1 MTDSPTDEAL
11 SRILADDV
19 SRHVGSFRY
28 LSTDDSWEWSASV
41 ARIHGYEPGTV
52 EPTTELVLRHK
63 HPDYRDD
70 IATLLT
76 SVRTTGEPFSSR
88 HRIVDTR
95 GTVRHVVVI
104 GDRLVDD
111 DGTVLGTSGFY
122 LDLTDALEEDLRAA
136 VDAAMSSLADAR
148 AVIEQAK
155 GALMLAY
162 TIPAERAFEILA
174 WRSQETNVKLRALAE
189 RLVHEISTTPGILE
203 EFRGRFD
210 HLFLTVHQRIRSG
223 DPLPSPTERPTAH
236 LD

>member
-1 MTDSPTDEAL
+1 MTDPPVDEAL

-52 EPTTELVLRHK
+52 VPTTELVLRHK
-63 HPDYRDD
+63 HPDDRED
-70 IATLLT
+70 ITTLLT

-95 GTVRHVVVI
+95 GTIRHVVVI
-104 GDRLVDD
+104 GDRIVDE
-111 DGTVLGTSGFY
+111 DGSVLGTSGFY

-174 WRSQETNVKLRALAE
+174 WRSQETNLKLRSLAE
-189 RLVHEISTTPGILE
+189 RLVHEISTTPGSSKSSAAVSITCSSPCTSE
-203 EFRGRFD
+203 SARA
-210 HLFLTVHQRIRSG
+210 TRSLPIERPA
-223 DPLPSPTERPTAH
+223 PLP
-236 LD
+236 D